1 MGNTHIEQTY
11 YAIFSE
17 NTWRLNRTRLLILG
31 DRLWGHSAYSKV
43 IYNLATRL
51 LKEGHQVA
59 HIPMTRSLKGGPFN
73 QNGVLVYSSGS
84 DPFSQ
89 DVAVE
94 HYRNFNADML
104 ITVKEPWVFNTLH
117 KEAINF
123 VPMAII
129 DHAPVSTSITSRLHT
144 AFKVIAVSRFGQ
156 KELRRN
162 KIESTYIPHGVP
174 EVYRPLSKEK
184 KLACREMFSLDPDEF
199 VVGIVAMNRSRKL
212 LSRQILGYKRFL
224 ELNPDVKSH
233 LFLWT
238 DVQPIRRY
246 DEPSVGISDVGVSL
260 LPEIMALGMG
270 EAIKWPDRKNVAQGI
285 PEWDGDNYVDGW
297 DMVKLYNSFDVNM
310 LCSGGEGA
318 GLPYIEAAACGV
330 PSICTNYAAAP
341 EYVGPG
347 LTVPAKEYVVLNAP
361 GTRYYLPSIDG
372 MAKALTKVM
381 NTDREKIAKRA
392 RRWGERYRWGNIV
405 KRYVNPFL
413 DECETELFPMYRG
426 GELMTWNQDRG
437 LHNG

>member
-1 MGNTHIEQTY
+1 M
-11 YAIFSE
+11 
-17 NTWRLNRTRLLILG
+17 RLLILG
-31 DRLWGHSAYSKV
+31 DRLWGKSAYSKV
-43 IYNLATRL
+43 VYNLSTRL
-51 LKEGHQVA
+51 LNEGHKVA

-73 QNGVLVYSSGS
+73 QGGVLVYPSGQ

-94 HYRNFNADML
+94 HYLHFNADML
-104 ITVKEPWVFNTLH
+104 ITVKEPWVFSTLH

-129 DHAPVSTSITSRLHT
+129 DHSPVSASITSRLHT

-156 KELRRN
+156 NELKKN

-174 EVYRPLSKEK
+174 DVYRPLDEEQ
-184 KLACREMFSLDPDEF
+184 KLKCREMFSLDPDEF

-212 LSRQILGYKRFL
+212 IPRQILGYKRFL

-238 DVQPIRRY
+238 DVQPTRAM
-246 DEPSVGISDVGVSL
+246 DEPGTGISDVGVSL
-260 LPEIMALGMG
+260 LPEIMELGMG
-270 EAIKWPDRKNVAQGI
+270 EAIKWPDRKNVAEGI
-285 PEWDGDNYVDGW
+285 PEWAGENYVDGW
-297 DMVKLYNSFDVNM
+297 DMVKLYNCFDVNM
-310 LCSGGEGA
+310 LCTGGEGA

-330 PSICTNYAAAP
+330 SSICTDYAGAP

-347 LTVPAKEYVVLNAP
+347 LTVPAKEYVILNAP
-361 GTRYYLPSIDG
+361 GTRYALPSIDG
-372 MAKALTKVM
+372 MADALTKLY
-381 NTDREKIAKRA
+381 NTDREKLA
-392 RRWGERYRWGNIV
+392 RKLRSHAERYSWDNVV

-413 DECETELFPMYRG
+413 DECETELFPKIAKEG
-426 GELMTWNQDRG
+426 ITTWRKSSE
-437 LHNG
+437 

>member
-1 MGNTHIEQTY
+1 MRL
-11 YAIFSE
+11 IFQ
-17 NTWRLNRTRLLILG
+17 G
-31 DRLWGHSAYSKV
+31 DRMWGKSAYSKI

-51 LKEGHQVA
+51 LKEGHRVA

-73 QNGVLVYSSGS
+73 QNGVLVYPSGL

-94 HYRNFNADML
+94 HYLNFNADML

-117 KEAINF
+117 LEALNF

-129 DHAPVSTSITSRLHT
+129 DHAPVSASITSRLHT

-156 KELRRN
+156 NELKKN
-162 KIESTYIPHGVP
+162 QIDSTYIPHGVS
-174 EVYRPLSKEK
+174 EVYRPLNEVKRM
-184 KLACREMFSLDPDEF
+184 ACREMFSLDPDEF

-212 LSRQILGYKRFL
+212 IARQILGYKRFL
-224 ELNPDVKSH
+224 ENNPDVKSH

-238 DVQPIRRY
+238 DVQPTRAM

-260 LPEIMALGMG
+260 LPEIMELGMG
-270 EAIKWPDRKNVAQGI
+270 EAIKWPDRKNVADGI
-285 PEWDGDNYVDGW
+285 PEWDGENYIDGW
-297 DMVKLYNSFDVNM
+297 DMVKLFNSFDVNM
-310 LCSGGEGA
+310 LCTGGEGA

-330 PSICTNYAAAP
+330 PSICTDYAGAP

-361 GTRYYLPSIDG
+361 GTRYYLPDIDG
-372 MAKALTKVM
+372 MAEALTKLY
-381 NTDREKIAKRA
+381 NTDREKLAGKLTRHA
-392 RRWGERYRWGNIV
+392 EKYSWENVV

-413 DECETELFPMYRG
+413 EECETELFPMYTSKGIKSWRK
-426 GELMTWNQDRG
+426 ET
-437 LHNG
+437 

>member
-1 MGNTHIEQTY
+1 M
-11 YAIFSE
+11 
-17 NTWRLNRTRLLILG
+17 G

-43 IYNLATRL
+43 IYNLSTRL
-51 LKEGHQVA
+51 LKEGHNVA
-59 HIPMTRSLKGGPFN
+59 HIPMGRALRGGKFSHS
-73 QNGVLVYSSGS
+73 GVLIYSSGL
-84 DPFSQ
+84 DTFGQ

-94 HYRNFNADML
+94 HYLNYKADML

-129 DHAPVSTSITSRLHT
+129 DHAPVSESVIARLHN
-144 AFKVIAVSRFGQ
+144 AFKVIAISRFGQ
-156 KELRRN
+156 KELKRN

-174 EVYRPLSKEK
+174 TDIYRPLSEEQ
-184 KLACREMFSLDPDEF
+184 KLACRRMFALDPDEF

-212 LSRQILGYKRFL
+212 ISRQILGYKRFL

-238 DVQPIRRY
+238 DVQPIRRA

-260 LPEIMALGMG
+260 LPEIMELEMG
-270 EAIKWPDRKNVAQGI
+270 EAIKWPDRKNVAEGI
-285 PEWDGDNYVDGW
+285 PEWEGDNYIDGW

-310 LCSGGEGA
+310 LCTGGEGA
-318 GLPYIEAAACGV
+318 GLPYLEAAACGV
-330 PSICTNYAAAP
+330 ISIGTNYAAAP

-347 LTVPAKEYVVLNAP
+347 LTVSAKDYVVMNAP

-372 MAKALTKVM
+372 MAKALTDVM
-381 NTDREKIAKRA
+381 NSNREKMARRA
-392 RRWGERYRWGNIV
+392 RKFAERYSWDTIV
-405 KRYVNPFL
+405 SRYVNPFL
-413 DECETELFPMYRG
+413 EECEKELFPMYTSTGIKSWRK
-426 GELMTWNQDRG
+426 EL
-437 LHNG
+437 